1 MNLAPL
7 LTILLLLSPLAGHA
21 QVVEERTTVVDGDVR
36 TCGVGDDL
44 NPCRDVNGETYQEEI
59 SGPDIQSKTD
69 SELAAK
75 ADKIRNESPEE
86 LSETIKDMED
96 DARY

>member
-1 MNLAPL
+1 MKLSRL
-7 LTILLLLSPLAGHA
+7 LTVLLLLSPLAGHA
-21 QVVEERTTVVDGDVR
+21 QVVEERTTIVDGDVR

-44 NPCRDVNGETYQEEI
+44 NPCRDRNGETYEEEI
-59 SGPDIQSKTD
+59 SGPDIQGETD

-75 ADKIRNESPEE
+75 AAQIRNETPEQ
-86 LSETIKDMED
+86 LNETISDMEE